1 MRYQGC
7 IASWNSQRGFGFIKP
22 QSETHSYSQQEQ
34 RDGDLFVHVS
44 SLTFDGRPPE
54 PGERVSYRLGTGKDG
69 KPCAVQVFFPDR
81 PLSLADGFSPAP
93 ERPMPGSQGTSR
105 SPSSVSPARVQ
116 SAAPR
121 SRPQPAY
128 RRKGNWRGKLVPLL
142 VLAGLFSI
150 YSRFSAESV
159 SPQPATSPA
168 SAGVGA
174 FESAPPAPSFI
185 KQCDG
190 RQYCSQM
197 TSCEEATWF
206 LQNCPNT
213 KMDGHGRGNGIPC
226 ESQWC
231 GH

>member
-1 MRYQGC
+1 MRYQGK
-7 IASWNSQRGFGFIKP
+7 IASWNAQRGFGFIKP
-22 QSETHSYSQQEQ
+22 QSQSPQEQ
-34 RDGDLFVHVS
+34 KDADLFVHVS
-44 SLTFDGRPPE
+44 ALTFDGRPPE
-54 PGERVSYRLGTGKDG
+54 PGERVSYRLGVGKDD

-93 ERPMPGSQGTSR
+93 ERP
-105 SPSSVSPARVQ
+105 SPRRDESSSLPPSVASSMAK
-116 SAAPR
+116 STA
-121 SRPQPAY
+121 SRPRRQPTY
-128 RRKGNWRGKLVPLL
+128 RRQGNWRGKLIPLL

-150 YSRFSAESV
+150 YSRFSAESP
-159 SPQPATSPA
+159 SPLPTSSPA
-168 SAGVGA
+168 SAGVSA
-174 FESAPPAPSFI
+174 FDSAPSTPTFI

-231 GH
+231 GQ

>member
-1 MRYQGC
+1 MRYQGR
-7 IASWNSQRGFGFIKP
+7 IASWNPQRGFGFIK
-22 QSETHSYSQQEQ
+22 QDQ
-34 RDGDLFVHVS
+34 GGADLFVHVS
-44 SLTFDGRPPE
+44 TLQFDGRPPE
-54 PGERVSYRLGTGKDG
+54 VGEKVSYQIGRGKDD

-81 PLSLADGFSPAP
+81 PLSLADGF
-93 ERPMPGSQGTSR
+93 MPSIE
-105 SPSSVSPARVQ
+105 PSMPARGDRTEATPRASQ
-116 SAAPR
+116 PAAPR
-121 SRPQPAY
+121 PRAY
-128 RRKGNWRGKLVPLL
+128 HPPRRKGNWRGKLIPLL
-142 VLAGLFSI
+142 VLAGLFSL

-159 SPQPATSPA
+159 SPPPA
-168 SAGVGA
+168 SSFSQGEASTSYV
-174 FESAPPAPSFI
+174 SQQAPSFVR
-185 KQCDG
+185 QCDG

>member
-1 MRYQGC
+1 MRYQGR
-7 IASWNSQRGFGFIKP
+7 IASWNAQRGFGFIRP
-22 QSETHSYSQQEQ
+22 QSQSQSQQEQ
-34 RDGDLFVHVS
+34 RGGDLFVHVS
-44 SLTFDGRPPE
+44 SLTFDGKSPE
-54 PGERVSYRLGTGKDG
+54 PGEPVSYRLGTGKDG

-93 ERPMPGSQGTSR
+93 DRPLSTGNGSSR
-105 SPSSVSPARVQ
+105 LPPAVTPSKGQ

-121 SRPQPAY
+121 SRPQPAH
-128 RRKGNWRGKLVPLL
+128 RRKGDWRGKLIPLL

-150 YSRFSAESV
+150 YSRFSADSV
-159 SPQPATSPA
+159 SPQPASSPT
-168 SAGVGA
+168 SAGVSA
-174 FESAPPAPSFI
+174 FDSAPPAPTFVRR
-185 KQCDG
+185 CDG

-231 GH
+231 GR

>member
-1 MRYQGC
+1 MRYQGR
-7 IASWNSQRGFGFIKP
+7 IASWNDARGFGFIKP
-22 QSETHSYSQQEQ
+22 QPQKQQGQGES
-34 RDGDLFVHVS
+34 DLFVHVS

-54 PGERVSYRLGTGKDG
+54 IGERVSYRLGTGKDG

-81 PLSLADGFSPAP
+81 PLSLADGFMPSIEPSMPAHGDRTEATP
-93 ERPMPGSQGTSR
+93 RASQ
-105 SPSSVSPARVQ
+105 P
-116 SAAPR
+116 AAPR
-121 SRPQPAY
+121 PRAY
-128 RRKGNWRGKLVPLL
+128 HPPRRKGNWRGKLIPLL

-159 SPQPATSPA
+159 SPPLTSSPA

-174 FESAPPAPSFI
+174 YDSAPPAPTFI